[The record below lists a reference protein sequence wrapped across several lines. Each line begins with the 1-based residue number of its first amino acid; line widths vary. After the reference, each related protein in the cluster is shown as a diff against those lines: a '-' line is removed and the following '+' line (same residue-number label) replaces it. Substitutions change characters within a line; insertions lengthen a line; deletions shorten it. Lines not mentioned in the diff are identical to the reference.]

1 MRPMGKTVQA
11 RVEVKEVCR
20 IPINN
25 PPPVH
30 VYEERREGRRRGG
43 RECRKGGLRG

>member
-1 MRPMGKTVQA
+1 MRPLGKTEQP

-25 PPPVH
+25 PPPVL
-30 VYEERREGRRRGG
+30 VYKKKRDGGSKGG
-43 RECRKGGLRG
+43 RECRKG